1 MKTALIF
8 GMSGQDGHY
17 LSRHLMEKGYNV
29 HGSRKIDITIQEDIE
44 WAIKNTRP
52 DEIYNLAAISSV
64 AEAFKRPVETA
75 EVNGLAVVKMLEAIR
90 TIKPDAKF
98 FQASSSE
105 MYGGPDASRFIPKS
119 PYATAKL
126 FAHHT
131 VRNYR
136 DAYGLYACSGIMFN
150 HESPIRPPHYVT
162 RKITQGMA
170 MISQGKKDRLVLG
183 NLDAR
188 RDFGYAAE
196 YVEAMHL
203 MLQQP
208 EPKDYVIAT
217 GETHSIRDFV
227 EVAGRCVGYEIEWRG
242 CGVEEKGYDKKT
254 GRLLVEVSADLF
266 RPSDVP
272 TVHGYPRKIYIE
284 LGWRAKVRFDELVA
298 LMVESDLERVD

>member
-1 MKTALIF
+1 
-8 GMSGQDGHY
+8 
-17 LSRHLMEKGYNV
+17 
-29 HGSRKIDITIQEDIE
+29 
-44 WAIKNTRP
+44 
-52 DEIYNLAAISSV
+52 
-64 AEAFKRPVETA
+64 
-75 EVNGLAVVKMLEAIR
+75 
-90 TIKPDAKF
+90 
-98 FQASSSE
+98 
-105 MYGGPDASRFIPKS
+105 MYGGPDASRFHPKS

-217 GETHSIRDFV
+217 GETHSIREFV
-227 EVAGRCVGYEIEWRG
+227 EVAGRCVGFEIEWRG
-242 CGVEEKGYDKKT
+242 FGVEEKGYDKKT